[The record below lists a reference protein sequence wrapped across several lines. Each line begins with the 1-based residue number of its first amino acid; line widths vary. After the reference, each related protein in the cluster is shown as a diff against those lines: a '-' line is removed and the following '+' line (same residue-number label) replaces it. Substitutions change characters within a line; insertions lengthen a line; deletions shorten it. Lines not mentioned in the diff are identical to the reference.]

1 MATQWEMCVIDD
13 YSIYQC
19 TPKET
24 DVMSI
29 VMFIQNHPQQIMKHE
44 QALGDRYWV
53 AVALLLSDGWE
64 PYAGDGN
71 TRSFRRKYQG

>member
-1 MATQWEMCVIDD
+1 MAGQWELCVVDT
-13 YSIYQC
+13 YSMYKC

-24 DVMSI
+24 EVMSI
-29 VMFIQNHPQQIMKHE
+29 MMFIQAHPQQIIRHE
-44 QALGDRYWV
+44 PALDKYWV
-53 AVALLLSDGWE
+53 AVSLLLSDGWE